1 MLSTTYRSIAT
12 WLTTLENHKYK
23 HEHEASLI
31 YKRFLFD
38 MFAFWIQV
46 TNNSPD
52 KTIKPHPPDKTIN

>member
-1 MLSTTYRSIAT
+1 MHFLLQVLSTTYRSIAT

-46 TNNSPD
+46 TTHHSL
-52 KTIKPHPPDKTIN
+52 TR

>member
-1 MLSTTYRSIAT
+1 MHFLSQVLSTTYRSIAT

-46 TNNSPD
+46 T
-52 KTIKPHPPDKTIN
+52 THPILRIA